1 MTPVSSP
8 WTAGPVGLTGRC
20 MVLDGAR
27 PMWGERVGMHLVVD
41 LSTGAVGLRDGDDMG
56 RFSLQV
62 LPGEPGDGDVL
73 VPADAVRRLAGEAAA
88 AQGRS
93 LGDQWESGFAGML
106 EYAAKKG
113 WTTDDGSIRAHV
125 EWEG

>member
-1 MTPVSSP
+1 M
-8 WTAGPVGLTGRC
+8 
-20 MVLDGAR
+20 
-27 PMWGERVGMHLVVD
+27 ELVVD
-41 LSTGAVGLRDGDDMG
+41 LSTGAMGLRDGDDMG

-62 LPGEPGDGDVL
+62 LPGEPGDGAESAALGALAAALSIQGAGTVEPDGDVL
-73 VPADAVRRLAGEAAA
+73 VPADAVRRLAEDAAA
-88 AQGRS
+88 DQGRS